1 MGFWAD
7 NFGGG
12 NSFTESVANAFT
24 GGDGAKYVG
33 GDLVHDGGDKDGQ
46 AFTPNTLSHTGDKI
60 TGSANDKS
68 TNATATANI
77 NVGAAPT
84 GVAKALGYVTPV
96 GLIGKLA
103 GWANGIDPEV
113 DDKFD
118 LDNGSGGTRKTYRNE
133 KGFTYS
139 YNFLG
144 LPYEI
149 VDVKG
154 VAVDKLSMKV
164 DASTGELS
172 ETGTM
177 TGYEYKSQQARD
189 RGDNDDA
196 DAILQEGVDNAQA
209 STGAAGGAG
218 GGTGAYSAEQIL
230 QMAVDAGMAGSN
242 ADIQTIIDDPQK
254 WMKENGAL
262 LSDKLPDINI
272 DADETGTVLDASD
285 PRYALPGDLGY
296 TPNVISD
303 TDVALADSEVN
314 PGATGY
320 DASTTADQLGTDAT
334 TVDAVQGTVT
344 DDDLVTAEQIDMT
357 GSATGTN
364 ADGTANVTGDAL
376 NDYASVNISNMIDT
390 STVAG
395 KLLADKLT
403 REGKDFVDSKTSI
416 LWQMKTI
423 SAEFKDSAGNPVIPP
438 WAQALSRDVS
448 RTMAFSGISGTA
460 ATAAMSN
467 AIMES
472 MLGVAEKE
480 STFYQT
486 LTTKNLDNKQ
496 QSILNKAN
504 VLSKFEV
511 ANLDARQASAVQNAK
526 AFLEMNLQNLTNEQQ
541 AEVINTQAMVDA
553 LFNDQSAINA
563 SRLFSAE
570 QTNDMAK
577 FYSNLATQV
586 AVHNTEQINAMKRF
600 NASEINDAN
609 ESNAL
614 LEQSRQ
620 EFYAD
625 MQYNLDMAN
634 AKWRQSVATANSEM
648 AFEAHTTDVQNT
660 LDVSSEAMT
669 RMWDRVDNMLDYVFK
684 GWNAESDRDAKIL
697 AATMAAQAQA
707 SSGGGSSNSS
717 NIINGL
723 FTLGAAWI
731 ATGSD
736 ERMKTNI
743 DYYDTINSIKYY
755 NWDWNDKAKAIGW
768 DKYPTVGVIAQ
779 EVQKTHPKAVTVGP
793 DGYLMVTYG
802 ELQ

>member
-46 AFTPNTLSHTGDKI
+46 AFTPGTVSHTGNKI
-60 TGSANDKS
+60 TGSANDNS

-118 LDNGSGGTRKTYRNE
+118 LDNGSGGTRKTYRNAD
-133 KGFTYS
+133 GFTYS

-209 STGAAGGAG
+209 STGTAGGAG
-218 GGTGAYSAEQIL
+218 GGTGEYSAEQIL

-586 AVHNTEQINAMKRF
+586 SVHNTEQINAMKRF

>member
-60 TGSANDKS
+60 TGSFNDNS

-118 LDNGSGGTRKTYRNE
+118 LDNGSGGTRKTYRNAD
-133 KGFTYS
+133 GFTYS

-164 DASTGELS
+164 DASTGKLS

-209 STGAAGGAG
+209 STGTAGGAG
-218 GGTGAYSAEQIL
+218 GGTGEYSAEQIL

-423 SAEFKDSAGNPVIPP
+423 SAEFKNSAGEPVIPP

-731 ATGSD
+731 TRGSD

-755 NWDWNDKAKAIGW
+755 TWDWNDKAKAIGW

>member
-1 MGFWAD
+1 MGFWSK

-12 NSFTESVANAFT
+12 NSFKESVANAFT
-24 GGDGAKYVG
+24 GGDGAKYVA

-46 AFTPNTLSHTGDKI
+46 AFTAGTVSHTGDKI
-60 TGSANDKS
+60 TGSANDTS

-77 NVGAAPT
+77 VTGAAPT
-84 GVAKALGYVTPV
+84 GVAKVLGFASPI
-96 GLIGKLA
+96 GIIGKLA
-103 GWANGIDPEV
+103 GWANGLDPETQIGPIT
-113 DDKFD
+113 DGKQ
-118 LDNGSGGTRKTYRNE
+118 TYLNAE
-133 KGFTYS
+133 TGMMYT

-149 VDVKG
+149 IEKDGKIL
-154 VAVDKLSMKV
+154 DKLAQIV
-164 DASTGELS
+164 EGTGK
-172 ETGTM
+172 
-177 TGYEYKSQQARD
+177 TGYQIKADEQKAL
-189 RGDNDDA
+189 GNNDDA
-196 DAILQEGVDNAQA
+196 DAIIQEGVDNAQA
-209 STGAAGGAG
+209 STGAAGGDAG
-218 GGTGAYSAEQIL
+218 GGTEEYSAEQIL

-254 WMKENGAL
+254 WMSENGAL
-262 LSDKLPDINI
+262 LSDKLDSINI
-272 DADETGTVLDASD
+272 DPDETGTTLDPSD
-285 PRYALPGDLGY
+285 PRYDLPGDLGY
-296 TPNVISD
+296 TPEQIAD
-303 TDVALADSEVN
+303 TDVALAEADAN
-314 PGATGY
+314 PGAEGY
-320 DASTTADQLGTDAT
+320 ETSTTADLLGTDAT
-334 TVDAVQGTVT
+334 TVDAVTGAIT
-344 DDDLVTAEQIDMT
+344 DDDLVTAEQIDIT

-376 NDYASVNISNMIDT
+376 NDYASINISTMIDT

-403 REGKDFVDSKTSI
+403 REGKDFVDSKTSL

-423 SAEFKDSAGNPVIPP
+423 AAEFKNSNGDPVIPP
-438 WAQALSRDVS
+438 WAQALARDVS
-448 RTMAFSGISGTA
+448 KTIAFSGITGTA

-496 QSILNKAN
+496 QSIINKAN
-504 VLSKFEV
+504 VLAKFEV
-511 ANLDARQASAVQNAK
+511 SNLDARQASAVQNAK

-541 AEVINTQAMVDA
+541 AEVINTQSMVDA
-553 LFNDQSAINA
+553 LFSDQAALNA

-577 FYSNLATQV
+577 FYSNLAAQIST
-586 AVHNTEQINAMKRF
+586 HNTEQINAMKRF
-600 NASEINDAN
+600 NVSETNDAN
-609 ESNAL
+609 ESNAI

-697 AATMAAQAQA
+697 AATMAAQAQ
-707 SSGGGSSNSS
+707 SSSGGSSNSS

-731 ATGSD
+731 AKGSD
-736 ERMKTNI
+736 ARMKTNI

-755 NWDWNDKAKAIGW
+755 TWDWNDKAKAIGW